1 MNLSLFEKIGVIFK
15 YTFSSFLSIELFVLS
30 LLVFLVLY
38 INIKRKNQI
47 IQLSSFVLYIG
58 FIIGVFIS
66 YTSYVQTCI
75 DSFVKTIMNYI
86 YFPSTI
92 VYFFIMLFVTI
103 VMIYTLLSKKIHL
116 YKKIFNYATF
126 SILYYFFL
134 SFLSLASYDMV
145 DLLDITKLYEN
156 DVILSIVQISNLL
169 LVIWLIVTGFYHLY
183 LYFKKKYD

>member
-1 MNLSLFEKIGVIFK
+1 MNLSLLEKIGVIFK

-66 YTSYVQTCI
+66 YTSYVQT
-75 DSFVKTIMNYI
+75 MNYI

-126 SILYYFFL
+126 SILYYFFV

>member
-1 MNLSLFEKIGVIFK
+1 MNLSLFEKIGVIIK
-15 YTFSSFLSIELFVLS
+15 YTFSSFLSIEIFMLS

-47 IQLSSFVLYIG
+47 IQLSAYVLYIG
-58 FIIGVFIS
+58 FIVGVFIS
-66 YTSYVQTCI
+66 YTSYVQTSI
-75 DSFVKTIMNYI
+75 DSFVKAVMNYI
-86 YFPSTI
+86 YFPST
-92 VYFFIMLFVTI
+92 VTYFFIMLFVTV
-103 VMIYTLLSKKIHL
+103 VMLYTLFCKKINI
-116 YKKIFNYATF
+116 YKKIFNYVTF
-126 SILYYFFL
+126 SILYYFFV